1 MDNRTSNK
9 CGNMTQGI
17 VNLFSVEH
25 IANTMLT
32 RNKHINLVEHNI
44 NKGVKMHKYNKAK
57 TNYKDVPMEDK
68 IFIYLDKQD
77 SNEADKLGMFLA
89 HLSMPVMC
97 CGWVSEE
104 HFNNLLE
111 KYKVDITPY
120 VKDDERITTSI
131 KSEIAD
137 EMFNLISNGK
147 YKKRNLIKV
156 LRDKFP
162 NVNAG
167 VIHRLI
173 KKNMDLRILEIDRT
187 YKTKP
192 YVIKGKYYIGG

>member
-1 MDNRTSNK
+1 
-9 CGNMTQGI
+9 
-17 VNLFSVEH
+17 
-25 IANTMLT
+25 
-32 RNKHINLVEHNI
+32 
-44 NKGVKMHKYNKAK
+44 MHKYNKSTTK
-57 TNYKDVPMEDK
+57 YKDVLMEDN
-68 IFIYLDKQD
+68 IFKKLDKLYDETNDVQTIRD
-77 SNEADKLGMFLA
+77 CESLFTTLS
-89 HLSMPVMC
+89 HLSMPSMC
-97 CGWVSEE
+97 CNWISEE

-111 KYKVDITPY
+111 KYKIDLTPY

-137 EMFNLISNGK
+137 EMFKLVETGK

-156 LRDKFP
+156 LREKFKD
-162 NVNAG
+162 VNAG

>member
-1 MDNRTSNK
+1 
-9 CGNMTQGI
+9 
-17 VNLFSVEH
+17 
-25 IANTMLT
+25 
-32 RNKHINLVEHNI
+32 
-44 NKGVKMHKYNKAK
+44 MHKYNKATTK
-57 TNYKDVPMEDK
+57 YKDIPMEDK

-77 SNEADKLGMFLA
+77 SNEADKLGMFLT
-89 HLSMPVMC
+89 HLSMPSMC
-97 CGWVSEE
+97 CGWISEE

-111 KYKVDITPY
+111 KYKIDITPY

-156 LRDKFP
+156 LREKFKD
-162 NVNAG
+162 VNAG

>member
-1 MDNRTSNK
+1 
-9 CGNMTQGI
+9 
-17 VNLFSVEH
+17 
-25 IANTMLT
+25 
-32 RNKHINLVEHNI
+32 
-44 NKGVKMHKYNKAK
+44 MHKYNKSTTK
-57 TNYKDVPMEDK
+57 YKDVLMEDN
-68 IFIYLDKQD
+68 IFKKLDKLYDETNDVQTIRD
-77 SNEADKLGMFLA
+77 CESLISSLA
-89 HLSMPVMC
+89 HLSMPSMC
-97 CGWVSEE
+97 CGWISEE

-111 KYKVDITPY
+111 KYKIDLTPY

-137 EMFNLISNGK
+137 EMFKLVETGK

-156 LRDKFP
+156 LREKFKD
-162 NVNAG
+162 VNAG

>member
-1 MDNRTSNK
+1 
-9 CGNMTQGI
+9 
-17 VNLFSVEH
+17 
-25 IANTMLT
+25 
-32 RNKHINLVEHNI
+32 
-44 NKGVKMHKYNKAK
+44 MHKYNKATTK
-57 TNYKDVPMEDK
+57 YKDVPIEDK
-68 IFIYLDKQD
+68 IFSYLDKQD
-77 SNEADKLGMFLA
+77 TNNAETLCMLLA
-89 HLSMPVMC
+89 HLSMPTMC
-97 CGWVSEE
+97 CSWVSEE

-111 KYKVDITPY
+111 KYKIDITPY

-137 EMFNLISNGK
+137 EMFKLVETGK

-156 LRDKFP
+156 LREKFKD
-162 NVNAG
+162 VNAG

-173 KKNMDLRILEIDRT
+173 KKNLSLRILEIDRT

>member
-1 MDNRTSNK
+1 
-9 CGNMTQGI
+9 
-17 VNLFSVEH
+17 
-25 IANTMLT
+25 
-32 RNKHINLVEHNI
+32 
-44 NKGVKMHKYNKAK
+44 MHKYNKATTK
-57 TNYKDVPMEDK
+57 YKDIPMADK

-77 SNEADKLGMFLA
+77 SNEADKLGMFLT
-89 HLSMPVMC
+89 HLSMPSMC
-97 CGWVSEE
+97 CGWISEE

-111 KYKVDITPY
+111 KYKIDITPY

-156 LRDKFP
+156 LREKFKD
-162 NVNAG
+162 VNAG
-167 VIHRLI
+167 LIHRLI

>member
-1 MDNRTSNK
+1 
-9 CGNMTQGI
+9 
-17 VNLFSVEH
+17 
-25 IANTMLT
+25 
-32 RNKHINLVEHNI
+32 
-44 NKGVKMHKYNKAK
+44 MHKYNKATTK
-57 TNYKDVPMEDK
+57 YKDIPMEDK

-77 SNEADKLGMFLA
+77 SNEADKLGMFLT
-89 HLSMPVMC
+89 HLSMPSMC
-97 CGWVSEE
+97 CGWISEE

-111 KYKVDITPY
+111 KYKIDITPY

-156 LRDKFP
+156 LREKFKD
-162 NVNAG
+162 VNAG
-167 VIHRLI
+167 LIHRLI

>member
-1 MDNRTSNK
+1 
-9 CGNMTQGI
+9 
-17 VNLFSVEH
+17 
-25 IANTMLT
+25 
-32 RNKHINLVEHNI
+32 
-44 NKGVKMHKYNKAK
+44 MHKYNKATTK
-57 TNYKDVPMEDK
+57 YKDIPMEDK

-77 SNEADKLGMFLA
+77 SNEADKLSMFLA
-89 HLSMPVMC
+89 HLSMPSMC
-97 CGWVSEE
+97 CGWISEE

-111 KYKVDITPY
+111 KYKIDITPY

-156 LRDKFP
+156 LREKFKD
-162 NVNAG
+162 VNAG

>member
-1 MDNRTSNK
+1 
-9 CGNMTQGI
+9 
-17 VNLFSVEH
+17 
-25 IANTMLT
+25 
-32 RNKHINLVEHNI
+32 
-44 NKGVKMHKYNKAK
+44 MHKYNKSTSK
-57 TNYKDVPMEDK
+57 YKDVLMEDN
-68 IFIYLDKQD
+68 IFKKLDKLYDETNDVQTIRD
-77 SNEADKLGMFLA
+77 CESLFTTLS
-89 HLSMPVMC
+89 HLSMPSMC
-97 CGWVSEE
+97 CNWISEE

-111 KYKVDITPY
+111 KYKIDLTPY

-137 EMFNLISNGK
+137 EMFKLVETGK

-156 LRDKFP
+156 LREKFKD
-162 NVNAG
+162 VNAG

>member
-1 MDNRTSNK
+1 
-9 CGNMTQGI
+9 
-17 VNLFSVEH
+17 
-25 IANTMLT
+25 
-32 RNKHINLVEHNI
+32 
-44 NKGVKMHKYNKAK
+44 MHKYNKATTK
-57 TNYKDVPMEDK
+57 YKDIPMEDK

-77 SNEADKLGMFLA
+77 SNEADKLSMFLSN
-89 HLSMPVMC
+89 LSMPSMC
-97 CGWVSEE
+97 CGWISEE

-111 KYKVDITPY
+111 KYKIDITPY

-156 LRDKFP
+156 LREKFKD
-162 NVNAG
+162 VNAG